1 MWSRYGGIKY
11 GFLATGILSGL
22 CFAHGV
28 RAAAASKPGTIQ
40 WDGSLPTTGYWQRPL
55 RGILAVV
62 GVAALYFGLKSLV
75 SKSWHIVA
83 VLLLRYYLRGVALTG
98 IGLTLFPM
106 AFVRCGL
113 FGRRDG
119 SKAIDG
125 VQSDQTEAAAGA
137 AGGAAD
143 EEDPMLPAAEGAGVS
158 EG

>member
-1 MWSRYGGIKY
+1 MR
-11 GFLATGILSGL
+11 AT
-22 CFAHGV
+22 
-28 RAAAASKPGTIQ
+28 AASKPGTIQ
-40 WDGSLPTTGYWQRPL
+40 WDGSLPATGYWQRPL

-125 VQSDQTEAAAGA
+125 VQSDQTEAAADA

>member
-1 MWSRYGGIKY
+1 M
-11 GFLATGILSGL
+11 
-22 CFAHGV
+22 

-40 WDGSLPTTGYWQRPL
+40 WDGSLPATGYWQRPL

-62 GVAALYFGLKSLV
+62 GVVALSSFGLKSLV
-75 SKSWHIVA
+75 SKSWHIVV

-98 IGLTLFPM
+98 VGLTLFPM

-119 SKAIDG
+119 SKAIAG